1 MTPSSIISIAKS
13 IAANAALVAGFIK
26 YGFENKDGTQFP
38 KIDLKHSTSMPPLRS
53 SVMYGGSSLQ
63 AIKS

>member
-13 IAANAALVAGFIK
+13 IAANAASVADYIK

-38 KIDLKHSTSMPPLRS
+38 KIDPKHSASTPPLWS
-53 SVMYGGSSLQ
+53 SIM
-63 AIKS
+63 